1 MAATTRWK
9 DTIASQFD
17 DIINSLID
25 PVMSEEKIT
34 NITWEN
40 WVLSKHFAENQHITL
55 GGHDIEYNYIL
66 YAYDQTSTSE
76 ISQDDRTIRK
86 EGFIIPYMSGGV
98 INYIVDQNTSAMKLL
113 RKLLSYTGRNEIA
126 KNAFEFTDDFFM
138 WLIYRVYD
146 AKYNVESVPL
156 GKKLS
161 IDSIKGFRGDTEDAL
176 TQVSATGESVMNI
189 ISTLSFILESS
200 NLNQIKLHVGYTANE
215 NVSLKLQRGTV
226 NIYFDEYQGQ
236 FEKEESEQRTAK
248 LYLTVYLEILPY
260 LVQEYNTDIINEA
273 WGHTVKISFMRDVAD
288 SLNEKVKNRI
298 AAFVDE
304 NTKSIDGH
312 SKA

>member
-9 DTIASQFD
+9 DTVAKHFD
-17 DIINSLID
+17 NTVDSLID
-25 PVMSEEKIT
+25 TVLSDEKIT

-40 WVLSKHFAENQHITL
+40 WFLSRYFEENQQIRL
-55 GGHDIEYNYIL
+55 GGHDIEYNYVT
-66 YAYDQTSTSE
+66 YAYDQTSSSE

-86 EGFIIPYMSGGV
+86 EGFIIPYMSEGT

-113 RKLLSYTGRNEIA
+113 RKLLSYTGRNEIE
-126 KNAFEFTDDFFM
+126 KNTFEFTDDFFM
-138 WLIYRVYD
+138 WLIYRVYN
-146 AKYNVESVPL
+146 AKYNVESVPQ
-156 GKKLS
+156 GKELS

-200 NLNQIKLHVGYTANE
+200 NLNQIKLHVGYTENA

-226 NIYFDEYQGQ
+226 NIYFEEYQGQ
-236 FEKEESEQRTAK
+236 YELEELEQRIAK

-260 LVQEYNTDIINEA
+260 LVQEYNTDIGNEA
-273 WGHTVKISFMRDVAD
+273 WGHAVKIKFMRDVAD
-288 SLNEKVKNRI
+288 SLSMKVKNRI
-298 AAFVDE
+298 AALDGE
-304 NTKSIDGH
+304 NSGKSN
-312 SKA
+312 